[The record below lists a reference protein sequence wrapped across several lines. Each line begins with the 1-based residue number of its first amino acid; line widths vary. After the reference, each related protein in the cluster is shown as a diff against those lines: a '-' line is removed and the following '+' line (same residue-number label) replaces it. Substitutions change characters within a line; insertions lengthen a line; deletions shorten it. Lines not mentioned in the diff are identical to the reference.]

1 MLKFLIPMVMM
12 MIMKNKNFKVM
23 ICATIVLFNLGLHS
37 TDMSKMSYI
46 FMGDLLSFWM
56 TNLTIWIMAIIAMI
70 KINNMKMMVKI
81 NSMLVMVLMMTFFNW
96 NFMLFFILFE
106 MSMVLIVV
114 IVMSWGYQPER
125 IEATM
130 FMIILTS
137 MFTLPFFS
145 SLMHN
150 FKKLNFWML
159 DEQLS
164 TWDFMSF
171 MFIFMVKMPV
181 YFIHIWL
188 PKVHVESPVQG
199 SMILA
204 SIMLKLGCF
213 GMIRMTKMA
222 TKMMAK
228 HEFMILSFGLWTT
241 LILSLICNIQ
251 SDLKSLVAYSSVV
264 HMSITLVSIT
274 LAKSKSILAS
284 VIIMIGHGMCS
295 SAMFFMCNQAYK
307 ISKSRSMM
315 MNKGILMC
323 MPTASTAW
331 FFLCMSNAPMPP
343 SINIVGELLAFKTA
357 INWSSTMLTMVFLIM
372 LFSSCFSIIVFCVMA
387 HGKFSM
393 NMKLPPSSTSKPMMI
408 TMMHIIPAI
417 ALITKSSMMMI

>member
-1 MLKFLIPMVMM
+1 MLKFLIPMIMM
-12 MIMKNKNFKVM
+12 MVMKNKNFK
-23 ICATIVLFNLGLHS
+23 IAISTLIILFNLSLQS

-46 FMGDLLSFWM
+46 FMGDFLSFWM
-56 TNLTIWIMAIIAMI
+56 TNLTIWIMMIISMI

-81 NSMLVMVLMMTFFNW
+81 NSTLIMVLMMTFFNW
-96 NFMLFFILFE
+96 SFMLFFILFE
-106 MSMVLIVV
+106 VSMVMIVV

-150 FKKLNFWML
+150 FKKLNFWTL
-159 DEQLS
+159 NELS
-164 TWDFMSF
+164 TWDFLSF

-222 TKMMAK
+222 TKMMTK
-228 HEFMILSFGLWTT
+228 YEFMILSFALWTT
-241 LILSLICNIQ
+241 LILSLACNIQ
-251 SDLKSLVAYSSVV
+251 SDLKSVVAYSSVV

-274 LAKSKSILAS
+274 LAKSKGILAS
-284 VIIMIGHGMCS
+284 VIIMVGHGACS

-315 MNKGILMC
+315 MNKGILVS

-343 SINIVGELLAFKTA
+343 SINIVGELLAFKAA
-357 INWSSTMLTMVFLIM
+357 ISWSSTMMVLVFLIM
-372 LFSSCFSIIVFCVMA
+372 LFSSCFSITVFCVMA

-393 NMKLPPSSTSKPMMI
+393 NMNLPASSTAKSMMI
-408 TMMHIIPAI
+408 TIIHIIPAI

>member
-1 MLKFLIPMVMM
+1 MLKFLVPIILM
-12 MIMKNKNFKVM
+12 MIMKNKNFKFM
-23 ICATIVLFNLGLHS
+23 ICILIMLFNLS
-37 TDMSKMSYI
+37 MQSMENSKMSYV

-56 TNLTIWIMAIIAMI
+56 TNLTLWIMSIISMI
-70 KINNMKMMVKI
+70 KMNNMKMMVKI
-81 NSMLVMVLMMTFFNW
+81 NSMMIFVLMMTFFNW
-96 NFMLFFILFE
+96 NFMMFFVMFE
-106 MSMVLIVV
+106 VSMVLIVV

-150 FKKLNFWML
+150 FKKLNFWL
-159 DEQLS
+159 LETNFS

-171 MFIFMVKMPV
+171 LLIFMVKMPV

-188 PKVHVESPVQG
+188 PKVHVESPVHG

-213 GMIRMTKMA
+213 GMIRMTKMS
-222 TKMMAK
+222 TKLMMK
-228 HEFMILSFGLWTT
+228 YEFMIMSFALWTT
-241 LILSLICNIQ
+241 LILSLVCNIQ

-264 HMSITLVSIT
+264 HMSTTLVSIT
-274 LAKSKSILAS
+274 LTKSKSILAS
-284 VIIMIGHGMCS
+284 VIIMIGHGLCS

-315 MNKGILMC
+315 LNKGIMVS

-343 SINIVGELLAFKTA
+343 SINIVGEILTFKTA
-357 INWSSTMLTMVFLIM
+357 ISWSSSMILLVFLIM
-372 LFSSCFSIIVFCVMA
+372 LFSSCYSIIVFCVMS
-387 HGKFSM
+387 HGKFSI
-393 NMKLPPSSTSKPMMI
+393 NINKNLFVTDKTLMI
-408 TMMHIIPAI
+408 TLVHIIPAL
-417 ALITKSSMMMI
+417 AMITKSSMMMI